1 MITGLVGLCVGL
13 AVWVAWGPSVPVV
26 RLAQLT
32 RTVGPGFSLPELVKA
47 RRSRAGLVRAW
58 RGGTVELCQAV
69 VAELAAGRTSGEA
82 LSRAIKSVEGPPE
95 LVEALRPVA
104 RVARD
109 GGDVAAALVDAAPA
123 SGGEGLRRLASC
135 WEVGVSVGGGLAPL
149 VERVGGALR
158 DMENHRQEISAQL
171 AGPRAT
177 ARMLAGLPVLGL
189 LMAAGLGMQP
199 LPFLFTTLPGIGCL
213 VVGLLLNV
221 TGLRWTDRMVR
232 KAEDSVR

>member
-1 MITGLVGLCVGL
+1 MITVLVGLCAGL
-13 AVWVAWGPSVPVV
+13 AVWVWSGPSVPAV

-32 RTVGPGFSLPELVKA
+32 RAAGRGFSLPDLLKA
-47 RRSRAGLVRAW
+47 RRSRKGLVRAW

-69 VAELAAGRTSGEA
+69 VAELSAGRTPGEA
-82 LSRAIKSVEGPPE
+82 LSRAIGAIEGPPE
-95 LVEALRPVA
+95 IVKALRPVA

-109 GGDVAAALVDAAPA
+109 GGDVAAALVDVAPPV
-123 SGGEGLRRLASC
+123 GGEGLRRLASC

-177 ARMLAGLPVLGL
+177 ARLLAGLPVLGL

-221 TGLRWTDRMVR
+221 AGLRWTDRMVR
-232 KAEDSVR
+232 KAEDNVR

>member
-1 MITGLVGLCVGL
+1 MITSLVGLCAGL
-13 AVWVAWGPSVPVV
+13 AVWVWFGPSVPAV

-32 RTVGPGFSLPELVKA
+32 REAGRGFSLPDLLKA
-47 RRSRAGLVRAW
+47 RRSRKGLTRAW

-69 VAELAAGRTSGEA
+69 VAELSAGRTPGEA
-82 LSRAIKSVEGPPE
+82 LSRAIGAIEGPPE
-95 LVEALRPVA
+95 VVKALRPVA

-109 GGDVAAALVDAAPA
+109 GGDVAAALIDAAPPA
-123 SGGEGLRRLASC
+123 GGEGLRRLASC

-177 ARMLAGLPVLGL
+177 ARLLAGLPVLGL

-199 LPFLFTTLPGIGCL
+199 LPFLFTTLPGMGCL
-213 VVGLLLNV
+213 VVGLVLNV
-221 TGLRWTDRMVR
+221 AGLRWTDRMVR
-232 KAEDSVR
+232 KAEESVR